1 MFIIKSNIILNFPGV
16 VSSICSHYHI
26 PHFLFTWMNSGI
38 AEESEFESMTVNF
51 YPESSILAQAFGVIV
66 QENDWQTITVLYT
79 EESEYLKMADIFQL
93 NEQQVN
99 SVKQLIGPDYRPLLK
114 QLKMNGVSWY
124 VIICPPEVIVDLF
137 TQADEIKVF
146 GEYQSVFLASLDAYN
161 IDFSQFK
168 NVKGNIT
175 TIRIS
180 DPTDFYVQNLVIE
193 WEDREKR
200 NGRYAKFQPEAARTI
215 PLVIN
220 DAVWALVKSI
230 QDLKESSG
238 NDLVQPKV
246 NCNRKK
252 VWNHGQGII
261 DSVKSAITNGGTGKS
276 HLNAQGER
284 IFFTA
289 FVLEY
294 DDGIQ
299 GFEDVAIWDPVQ
311 GAIEKAGASEKSSQK
326 AEQKMSNKTFIIT
339 SRIGPPFLF
348 LRYVYLRSIFL

>member
-1 MFIIKSNIILNFPGV
+1 MQPFPGV
-16 VSSICSHYHI
+16 VSSICAHYNI

-38 AEESEFESMTVNF
+38 TEELDFESMTVNF
-51 YPESSILAQAFGVIV
+51 YPESSLLAQAYGVIV
-66 QENDWQTITVLYT
+66 QENDWTTITVLYT

-93 NEQQVN
+93 NEQRVN
-99 SVKQLIGPDYRPLLK
+99 SVRQLIGPDYRPILK
-114 QLKMNGVSWY
+114 ELKMIGVSWY
-124 VIICPPEVIVDLF
+124 VIICPIDVIVELF
-137 TQADEIKVF
+137 TQADELKVF

-175 TIRIS
+175 TLRIS

-193 WEDREKR
+193 WEEREKR
-200 NGRYAKFQPEAARTI
+200 NGRYIKIEAQAAKTI

-252 VWNHGQGII
+252 AWNHGQAII
-261 DSVKSAITNGGTGKS
+261 DSVKTVSLI
-276 HLNAQGER
+276 
-284 IFFTA
+284 
-289 FVLEY
+289 V
-294 DDGIQ
+294 
-299 GFEDVAIWDPVQ
+299 
-311 GAIEKAGASEKSSQK
+311 
-326 AEQKMSNKTFIIT
+326 FIK
-339 SRIGPPFLF
+339 FKF
-348 LRYVYLRSIFL
+348 